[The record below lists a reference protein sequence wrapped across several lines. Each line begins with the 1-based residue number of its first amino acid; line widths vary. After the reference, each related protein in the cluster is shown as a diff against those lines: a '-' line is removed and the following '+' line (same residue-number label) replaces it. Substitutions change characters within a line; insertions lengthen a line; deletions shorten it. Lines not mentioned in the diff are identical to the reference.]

1 MANNIVYTSRYHLG
15 KHDPGYVGW
24 AGGMNANLDAIDDVL
39 GLVLAG
45 ASDPTPG
52 LLSQKVDGD
61 TLVSDMVA
69 HKIKAVPVAIVQKLY
84 AVDGG
89 STNALTVNPFPAWSA
104 YAEGQTLWVKVA
116 NTNTGAANINVS
128 GLGVK
133 SIKNAD
139 GSELGASQLYSGG
152 IYMLC
157 YNGTH
162 FQRIA

>member
-1 MANNIVYTSRYHLG
+1 MANITYTDRYHLG

-24 AGGMNANLDAIDDVL
+24 AEGMNANLNAIDDVL
-39 GLVLAG
+39 GLVLAD
-45 ASDPTPG
+45 ASDTTPG
-52 LLSQKVDGD
+52 PLSQKVDGD
-61 TLVSDMVA
+61 TLVVDTTA
-69 HKIKAVPVAIVQKLY
+69 HKIKVVPVAIAQKLY

-89 STNALTVNPFPAWSA
+89 STNALTVNPTPAWSA
-104 YAEGQTLWVKVA
+104 YAAGQFLWVKVA
-116 NTNTGAANINVS
+116 NTNTGAATINVS

-139 GSELGASQLYSGG
+139 GSDLGANLLYGGG
-152 IYMLC
+152 IHMLC